1 MEASYREPVD
11 YNTLFRIA
19 EAAAYE
25 IVSPSAR
32 SNLIDQISADAVEQY
47 VRAVAAGD
55 EIENPYGWIKT
66 TARRRAIDSIRKWE
80 RDKKATRAL
89 DIDPR
94 MDDYYMNT
102 ISRRLLDVIDGGE
115 DNPGEVVV
123 ERAWIAEL
131 IQIAYPDD
139 TTNRDIA
146 IACLVEGSRPRDIA
160 DDFGMSAKVIGNRL
174 VRIRQRLRATLPAV
188 TSRF

>member
-1 MEASYREPVD
+1 MEPSFQEPVD
-11 YNTLFRIA
+11 YGALFGIA

-32 SNLIDQISADAVEQY
+32 SNLIDQIAADSVEQY
-47 VRAVAAGD
+47 VRAVGAGE

-89 DIDPR
+89 DVDHR

-102 ISRRLLDVIDGGE
+102 ISQRLLDVIDGGE
-115 DNPGEVVV
+115 DNPGEIVV

-139 TTNRDIA
+139 KTNRDIA
-146 IACLVEGSRPRDIA
+146 IACLVEGSKPRDIA

-174 VRIRQRLRATLPAV
+174 VRIRERLRSTLPAV
-188 TSRF
+188 DSRS